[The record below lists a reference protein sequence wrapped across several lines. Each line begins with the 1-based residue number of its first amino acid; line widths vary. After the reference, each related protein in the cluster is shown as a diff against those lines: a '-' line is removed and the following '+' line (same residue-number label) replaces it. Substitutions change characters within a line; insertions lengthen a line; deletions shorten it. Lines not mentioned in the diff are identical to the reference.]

1 MLKNRYT
8 VVVADR
14 SSGVIRRITL
24 NLRSVIGLLVAI
36 LGTPILLGLSFS
48 WLASTELNR
57 LKTNLASLEVE
68 NSGYRTASTT
78 LRSEI
83 AALEAVVTDI
93 DKRAVLNP
101 RALEA
106 LNQLPAELKAR
117 AIGGGA
123 GAIASN
129 PLYTVALTS
138 PRTTFKMLKDLL
150 AGLDSRLQTIRYS
163 VENRSAL
170 ASATPQIWPTDPR
183 GYLSGAFGYR
193 IDPFTGIRT
202 FHRAID
208 ISTPHGQK
216 VLATAAG
223 RVVSAKPTGNLG
235 KLIVIDHGFG
245 LATRYGHLSGF
256 TVGAGDQVARGD
268 LIGYVG
274 STGRSTGSHVHYEIW
289 ADGRPINPYRF
300 LSPSETLATN

>member
-14 SSGVIRRITL
+14 TSGVIRRITL

-36 LGTPILLGLSFS
+36 LGTPILLGLGFS
-48 WLASTELNR
+48 WMASTELDR
-57 LKTNLASLEVE
+57 LKTNLASLQVE

-170 ASATPQIWPTDPR
+170 ASATPQIWPTDP
-183 GYLSGAFGYR
+183 
-193 IDPFTGIRT
+193 
-202 FHRAID
+202 
-208 ISTPHGQK
+208 HGS
-216 VLATAAG
+216 
-223 RVVSAKPTGNLG
+223 VSYT
-235 KLIVIDHGFG
+235 
-245 LATRYGHLSGF
+245 HL
-256 TVGAGDQVARGD
+256 
-268 LIGYVG
+268 
-274 STGRSTGSHVHYEIW
+274 
-289 ADGRPINPYRF
+289 
-300 LSPSETLATN
+300 TLPPKA